1 MANEWWGETLPVKGP
16 SSKRTDPTATETPD
30 PRGGGPDRNARPPL
44 KGTGFV
50 PVATVRPERDAV
62 EWERMSAEI
71 RSLASDLDA
80 LGRSLRELSEEG
92 DFRIEPAPLSRPSAP
107 NSSRWPDAW
116 FVLPPPDDRAR
127 LASIDLRLAQVKRSL
142 GIVGGVVRAARKA
155 HPSLELPPGVS
166 SLGVAR
172 EPNALGTVPPIPL
185 PETSALVPSSGRD
198 AARRPKTVRT
208 RKRRTRRAARSS
220 PGPALGP
227 PSATGTASSPR
238 AIGGPVRPAITAFLT
253 TNWTEQFDI
262 QMLNAL
268 PLPTLL
274 EEAHGDRAVLA
285 AAAQQAEEL
294 MARVKREVDDPASAG
309 AFLREQVRYWYA
321 ESAKDPKWTSRMT
334 ERWAGLFADS
344 RVHGGRLRPWLNHR
358 LWTLR
363 EQAVEGG
370 PLRKKWARKLRG
382 DDTALLTNLERSG
395 PDLIRAE
402 IAQALLDDLATH
414 RHNPDTPLPLISLSE
429 LAVRRQVVTVNA
441 ALGQLFS
448 VPDTGPFVV
457 LHPNRY
463 PDLEE
468 VVIRPPVP
476 RARGAALA
484 FTLGPGRPT
493 ARPLPPARPGAR
505 EPRGEKPPEGPAA
518 VPSAP
523 ATSPREAIPVE
534 EGPSGLDSD
543 SIWEAESVGPSA
555 WREVVEAARESR
567 GRLSPPPGEFRSRSA
582 YSALIDLLL
591 DDDDF
596 RRTFL
601 GVRWRTRPAG
611 PPLLASLLAAGSLA
625 PEVSTDHEYLEAELD
640 ELVRTRLATKNGEGA
655 WTVRVWTIARE
666 GSHAEGFR
674 FRAQR
679 AP

>member
-1 MANEWWGETLPVKGP
+1 ANEWGGEPLPVKSP
-16 SSKRTDPTATETPD
+16 SSKRTDPTATETRD
-30 PRGGGPDRNARPPL
+30 PRGGGSDRIARPPV

-50 PVATVRPERDAV
+50 PVATVRPERRVA

-80 LGRSLRELSEEG
+80 LGRSLRELSESGEHQ
-92 DFRIEPAPLSRPSAP
+92 IEPASLPRPSLP
-107 NSSRWPDAW
+107 NSNLWPDAW
-116 FVLPPPDDRAR
+116 FVLPPPDERAR

-155 HPSLELPPGVS
+155 RPVLELPSGAR
-166 SLGVAR
+166 SLDVAW
-172 EPNALGTVPPIPL
+172 EPNALGVIPALPL
-185 PETSALVPSSGRD
+185 PETPTTLVPSSEKDTARTPRSVR
-198 AARRPKTVRT
+198 RRPR
-208 RKRRTRRAARSS
+208 
-220 PGPALGP
+220 
-227 PSATGTASSPR
+227 
-238 AIGGPVRPAITAFLT
+238 AFLT

-285 AAAQQAEEL
+285 ASAQQAEEL

-363 EQAVEGG
+363 DQAVEGG
-370 PLRKKWARKLRG
+370 PIRKKWARKLRG
-382 DDTALLTNLERSG
+382 DDTALLANIERSG

-402 IAQALLDDLATH
+402 VAQAILDDLATH
-414 RHNPDTPLPLISLSE
+414 SHDPDTPLPLISLSE

-493 ARPLPPARPGAR
+493 ARPLPPARPVER

-518 VPSAP
+518 APSPP
-523 ATSPREAIPVE
+523 ATCPREATPRE

-543 SIWEAESVGPSA
+543 SIWEAESVAPSA

-567 GRLSPPPGEFRSRSA
+567 GRLSQPPGEFRSRGA
-582 YSALIDLLL
+582 YSALMDLLL

-640 ELVRTRLATKNGEGA
+640 ELVRTRHATKDSEGA
-655 WTVRVWTIARE
+655 WTVRGWTIARE

>member
-1 MANEWWGETLPVKGP
+1 MPVKGP
-16 SSKRTDPTATETPD
+16 ASKRSDPTATETHD
-30 PRGGGPDRNARPPL
+30 PHGGGSDKIARPPVQR
-44 KGTGFV
+44 TGFV
-50 PVATVRPERDAV
+50 PVATARPEQRVA

-80 LGRSLRELSEEG
+80 LGRSLRELSEAGEHQ
-92 DFRIEPAPLSRPSAP
+92 IAPASLPRPSLP
-107 NSSRWPDAW
+107 HSNLWPDAW
-116 FVLPPPDDRAR
+116 FVLPPPDERTR

-155 HPSLELPPGVS
+155 RPVPELPSGAPSLEAAWTPSAHGDIP
-166 SLGVAR
+166 
-172 EPNALGTVPPIPL
+172 ALPL
-185 PETSALVPSSGRD
+185 PETPPTLEPSSERD
-198 AARRPKTVRT
+198 VVRPPKTVRA
-208 RKRRTRRAARSS
+208 RKRRTRRTARSP
-220 PGPALGP
+220 PGSSLTP
-227 PSATGTASSPR
+227 PSAVGTAGSPR

-274 EEAHGDRAVLA
+274 EEAHGDHAVLA
-285 AAAQQAEEL
+285 ASARQAEEL

-309 AFLREQVRYWYA
+309 AFLQEQVRYWYA
-321 ESAKDPKWTSRMT
+321 ESAKDPRWTGRMT

-363 EQAVEGG
+363 DRAVEGG
-370 PLRKKWARKLRG
+370 PIRKKWARKLRG
-382 DDTALLTNLERSG
+382 DDTALLANIERSG

-402 IAQALLDDLATH
+402 VAQAILDDLATH
-414 RHNPDTPLPLISLSE
+414 RHDPDTPLPLISLSE

-493 ARPLPPARPGAR
+493 ARPLPPARPVGR

-518 VPSAP
+518 AP
-523 ATSPREAIPVE
+523 RPPANSPREAIPIE

-543 SIWEAESVGPSA
+543 SIWEAESVAPSA

-567 GRLSPPPGEFRSRSA
+567 GRLSQPPGEFRSRAA
-582 YSALIDLLL
+582 YSALMDLLL

-601 GVRWRTRPAG
+601 GVRWRSRPAG

-625 PEVSTDHEYLEAELD
+625 PEVSTDHEYLEAELE
-640 ELVRTRLATKNGEGA
+640 ELVRTRHATKDREGA
-655 WTVRVWTIARE
+655 WTVRGWTITRD

-674 FRAQR
+674 FRSKR
-679 AP
+679 AS

>member
-1 MANEWWGETLPVKGP
+1 MKGP
-16 SSKRTDPTATETPD
+16 SSKRSDP
-30 PRGGGPDRNARPPL
+30 PPV
-44 KGTGFV
+44 KGAEFV
-50 PVATVRPERDAV
+50 PVTTVRPERRAA

-80 LGRSLRELSEEG
+80 LGRSLRELSETGEY
-92 DFRIEPAPLSRPSAP
+92 RIEPASLPRPSPP
-107 NSSRWPDAW
+107 NSSPWPDAW

-155 HPSLELPPGVS
+155 HPSLELPPGAS
-166 SLGVAR
+166 SLDAAR
-172 EPNALGTVPPIPL
+172 EPSALGVFPALPL
-185 PETSALVPSSGRD
+185 PEASTTLVPSPERD
-198 AARRPKTVRT
+198 AARQPKTLRR
-208 RKRRTRRAARSS
+208 RKRRTRRAARSP
-220 PGPALGP
+220 PGSALGRP
-227 PSATGTASSPR
+227 PPIGAAGSPR

-274 EEAHGDRAVLA
+274 EEARGDRAVLA

-294 MARVKREVDDPASAG
+294 MARVKREVDDPAGAG

-321 ESAKDPKWTSRMT
+321 ESAKDPRWTSRMP

-382 DDTALLTNLERSG
+382 DDTALLTNIERSG

-402 IAQALLDDLATH
+402 VAQAILDDLATH
-414 RHNPDTPLPLISLSE
+414 SHDPDTPLPLISLSE

-493 ARPLPPARPGAR
+493 ARPLPPARPVGR

-518 VPSAP
+518 ASSPP
-523 ATSPREAIPVE
+523 ATSPREATPRE

-543 SIWEAESVGPSA
+543 SIWEAESVAPSA

-567 GRLSPPPGEFRSRSA
+567 GRLSAPPGEFRSRSA